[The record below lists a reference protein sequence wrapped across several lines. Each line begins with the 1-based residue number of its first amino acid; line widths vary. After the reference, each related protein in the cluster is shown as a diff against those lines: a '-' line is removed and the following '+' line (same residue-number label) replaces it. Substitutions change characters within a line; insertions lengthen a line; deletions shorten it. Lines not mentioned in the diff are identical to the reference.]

1 MQIDEEFKNLIP
13 KLSDDEIKQLEE
25 NILEE
30 GCREPLVIWNNTI
43 IDGHNRYKICTENN
57 IDFKTV
63 EKKFSNREE
72 AKVWIVKNQLA
83 RRNLNNAQKIEIAEK
98 IKEEASKLARKKQLS
113 KLKQNTVNANLTQ
126 TENTVCVNSTQ
137 TEEGNNEAEKINVN
151 KEIADMV
158 GVSERTVARYNTIQN
173 KAPEEIQK
181 AVKDNV
187 ISINQGY
194 EITRQIKDLPVEE
207 QQDKAKKLLDEQFN
221 KECKEL
227 DKEHRI
233 YCKITDA
240 VYKPISVE
248 ITEENVG
255 YWLKEKT
262 KDEIDFEEKNIN
274 EAIENLSKLK
284 QLLKKYKVIRVVK

>member
-13 KLSDDEIKQLEE
+13 KSSDDEIKQLEE

-30 GCREPLVIWNNTI
+30 GCREALIIWNNTI

-57 IDFKTV
+57 IDFKTI
-63 EKKFSNREE
+63 EKKFNSREE

-83 RRNLNNAQKIEIAEK
+83 RRNLNKAQKIEIAEK
-98 IKEEASKLARKKQLS
+98 IKEEASKLAREKQLS
-113 KLKQNTVNANLTQ
+113 KLKQNTVNTDMTQ
-126 TENTVCVNSTQ
+126 KENTVCANSAQ
-137 TEEGNNEAEKINVN
+137 TEESNNEVEKININ

-158 GVSERTVARYNTIQN
+158 GVSERTVASYNTIQ
-173 KAPEEIQK
+173 KHAPEEIQK

-194 EITRQIKDLPVEE
+194 EITKQIKNLPVEE
-207 QQDKAKKLLDEQFN
+207 QQNEAKKLLDEQFN

-262 KDEIDFEEKNIN
+262 KDEIEFEKKNIK
-274 EAIENLSKLK
+274 EGIENLSKLN
-284 QLLKKYKVIRVVK
+284 QLVEKFEVIRVVK

>member
-63 EKKFSNREE
+63 EKNFNNRQE
-72 AKVWIVKNQLA
+72 AKMWIYKNQLA
-83 RRNLNNAQKIEIAEK
+83 RRNLNDAQKIEIAKK
-98 IKEEASKLARKKQLS
+98 IKEEESKLAKEKQLS
-113 KLKQNTVNANLTQ
+113 KLKQNTVNANLSQ
-126 TENTVCVNSTQ
+126 TENTVYVNSTQ
-137 TEEGNNEAEKINVN
+137 TEESSTETEKINVN
-151 KEIADMV
+151 REIADMV
-158 GVSERTVARYNTIQN
+158 GVSERTVARYNTIKN
-173 KAPEEIQK
+173 KAPEEIQN

-187 ISINQGY
+187 ISINKGY
-194 EITRQIKDLPVEE
+194 EITKQIKDLPIEE
-207 QQDKAKKLLDEQFN
+207 KQDEAKKLLDEQFN
-221 KECKEL
+221 RECREL
-227 DKEHRI
+227 DKAHKI

-255 YWLKEKT
+255 FWLEEKT
-262 KDEIDFEEKNIN
+262 KEEIDFEEKNIN

-284 QLLKKYKVIRVVK
+284 ELLKKYRVIRRVK

>member
-13 KLSDDEIKQLEE
+13 KLTDDEIKQLEE

-63 EKKFSNREE
+63 EKNFNNREE
-72 AKVWIVKNQLA
+72 VKMWIYKNQLA
-83 RRNLNNAQKIEIAEK
+83 RRNLNDAQKIEIAKK
-98 IKEEASKLARKKQLS
+98 IKEGESKLAREKQLS
-113 KLKQNTVNANLTQ
+113 KLKQNNVNANLAQ
-126 TENTVCVNSTQ
+126 MENTVYVNSTQ
-137 TEEGNNEAEKINVN
+137 TEEGNDEAEKINVN

-158 GVSERTVARYNTIQN
+158 GVSECTVARYNTIQN
-173 KAPEEIQK
+173 KAPEEIQN

-187 ISINQGY
+187 ISINKGY
-194 EITRQIKDLPVEE
+194 EITKQIKNLPVEE
-207 QQDKAKKLLDEQFN
+207 QQDEAKKLLDEQFN
-221 KECKEL
+221 KECREL

-262 KDEIDFEEKNIN
+262 KDEIEFEEKNIN

-284 QLLKKYKVIRVVK
+284 QLLKKFKVIRVVK

>member
-13 KLSDDEIKQLEE
+13 KLTDDEIKQLEE

-63 EKKFSNREE
+63 EKNFNNREE
-72 AKVWIVKNQLA
+72 VKMWIYKNQLA
-83 RRNLNNAQKIEIAEK
+83 RRNLNDAQKIEIAKK
-98 IKEEASKLARKKQLS
+98 IKEGESKLAREKQLS
-113 KLKQNTVNANLTQ
+113 KLKQNNVNANLAQ
-126 TENTVCVNSTQ
+126 MENTVYVNSTQ
-137 TEEGNNEAEKINVN
+137 TEEGNDEAEKINVN

-158 GVSERTVARYNTIQN
+158 GVSECTVARYNTIQN
-173 KAPEEIQK
+173 KAPEEIQN

-187 ISINQGY
+187 ISINKGY
-194 EITRQIKDLPVEE
+194 EITKQIKNLPVEE
-207 QQDKAKKLLDEQFN
+207 QQDEAKKLLDEQFN
-221 KECKEL
+221 KECREL

-233 YCKITDA
+233 YCK
-240 VYKPISVE
+240 

-262 KDEIDFEEKNIN
+262 KDEIEFEEKNIN

-284 QLLKKYKVIRVVK
+284 QLLKKFKVIRVVK